1 MIWEANAKGKLSVAS
16 LLLLQACFGANDDR
30 YRRISLLNHVVSKTQ
45 VKSTDGSAVSKGQP
59 SAGTAVPGEK
69 AVGPADGGGK
79 PDREDEG
86 RMILGTILDAYM
98 RELGLREDTLR
109 AVEKERRQLRIAATG
124 LLPENVLNRL
134 LRAEGAVERRF
145 CRSSGLLIMLR
156 RATGGRLC

>member
-1 MIWEANAKGKLSVAS
+1 
-16 LLLLQACFGANDDR
+16 
-30 YRRISLLNHVVSKTQ
+30 
-45 VKSTDGSAVSKGQP
+45 
-59 SAGTAVPGEK
+59 
-69 AVGPADGGGK
+69 VGPADGGGK